1 MPYSGEGVNALV
13 CAVDDLEKSTLIY
26 VDLRLRALLKCLA
39 HYEEFKNVLAI
50 CYRGFDYEAE
60 KARSLGQIGD
70 SFVFRLP
77 KEQRTLVALVSRMLL
92 EFDSGDADILSF
104 AETYFPSPS
113 KQESFVILC
122 DKMVE
127 PFKRALVDFVWEGID
142 DGTHD
147 IKRVAEL
154 APNGLRP
161 QTEHHLINMM
171 NAVNDI
177 APADRGELPMM
188 IEGLAAALDS
198 RDTLMIKCIW
208 QGLRLM
214 LAERKLCAKDV
225 REMDE
230 LMRLYL
236 IAK

>member
-1 MPYSGEGVNALV
+1 MQYSGEGVNALV

-39 HYEEFKNVLAI
+39 HYEEFKRVLAI

-60 KARSLGQIGD
+60 KANALGQIGD
-70 SFVFRLP
+70 SYVFRLP
-77 KEQRTLVALVSRMLL
+77 REQKTLVALVSRMLL
-92 EFDSGDADILSF
+92 EFDSGDSDILSF
-104 AETYFPSPS
+104 AAAYFPSES
-113 KQESFVILC
+113 KQDSFVIMC
-122 DKMVE
+122 GKIIE

-142 DGTHD
+142 DGTQN
-147 IKRVAEL
+147 IGRVAEL

-171 NAVNDI
+171 NAVNEI
-177 APADRGELPMM
+177 APDDRDELPMM
-188 IEGLAAALDS
+188 LEGLAAALDS

-214 LAERKLCAKDV
+214 LNIRKMCAKDV

>member
-1 MPYSGEGVNALV
+1 MAYSGEGVNALV

-39 HYEEFKNVLAI
+39 YYEEFKNVLAI

-60 KARSLGQIGD
+60 KARALGKIGD

-77 KEQRTLVALVSRMLL
+77 KEQKTLVALVSRMLV
-92 EFDSGDADILSF
+92 EFDSGDSDILSF
-104 AETYFPSPS
+104 AVAYFPGES
-113 KQESFVILC
+113 KQESFSAFC
-122 DKMVE
+122 DKVVE

-142 DGTHD
+142 DGTQH
-147 IKRVAEL
+147 IGRVAEL

-161 QTEHHLINMM
+161 QTEHLLISMM
-171 NAVNDI
+171 NAVKDI
-177 APADRGELPMM
+177 APDNRGDLPMM
-188 IEGLAAALDS
+188 IEGLAAALDA
-198 RDTLMIKCIW
+198 RDTLMIKCVW

-214 LAERKLCAKDV
+214 LSDRKLCEKDV

-230 LMRLYL
+230 VMRLYL

>member
-1 MPYSGEGVNALV
+1 MTYSGEGVNALV
-13 CAVDDLEKSTLIY
+13 CAVDDLEKSALIY

-60 KARSLGQIGD
+60 KARALGKIGD
-70 SFVFRLP
+70 SFVLRLP
-77 KEQRTLVALVSRMLL
+77 KEQKTLVALVSRMLL
-92 EFDSGDADILSF
+92 EFDSGEADILSF
-104 AETYFPSPS
+104 AVAYYPAET
-113 KQESFVILC
+113 KQESFATLC
-122 DKMVE
+122 TKLIE
-127 PFKRALVDFVWEGID
+127 PFKRAVVDFVWEGID
-142 DGTHD
+142 DGARSV
-147 IKRVAEL
+147 KRVAEL

-161 QTEHHLINMM
+161 QTEHHLVSMM
-171 NAVNDI
+171 NAVKEI
-177 APADRGELPMM
+177 APDSRGDLSMM
-188 IEGLAAALDS
+188 LEGLAAALDS

-214 LAERKLCAKDV
+214 LTERKLCEKDV

>member
-1 MPYSGEGVNALV
+1 MQYSGEGVNALV

-26 VDLRLRALLKCLA
+26 VDLRLRALLKCIA
-39 HYEEFKNVLAI
+39 HYEEFKKVLAI

-60 KARSLGQIGD
+60 KANALGQIGD
-70 SFVFRLP
+70 SYVFRLP
-77 KEQRTLVALVSRMLL
+77 KEQKTLVALVSRMLL
-92 EFDSGDADILSF
+92 EFDSGEADILNF
-104 AETYFPSPS
+104 AAAYFPSES
-113 KQESFVILC
+113 KQESFVIMC
-122 DKMVE
+122 DKIIE

-142 DGTHD
+142 DGTQN
-147 IKRVAEL
+147 IGRVAEL

-161 QTEHHLINMM
+161 QTEHHLLNMM
-171 NAVNDI
+171 NAVNEI
-177 APADRGELPMM
+177 APEDRGDLTMM

-208 QGLRLM
+208 QGLKLM
-214 LAERKLCAKDV
+214 LGARKMCAKDV

>member
-1 MPYSGEGVNALV
+1 MAYSGEGVNALV
-13 CAVDDLEKSTLIY
+13 CAVDDLENASLIY
-26 VDLRLRALLKCLA
+26 VDLRLRALLRCLSY
-39 HYEEFKNVLAI
+39 YEEFKNVLTI

-60 KARSLGQIGD
+60 KARALGRIGD
-70 SFVFRLP
+70 TYVFRLP
-77 KEQRTLVALVSRMLL
+77 NQQKALVALVSNMLL
-92 EFDSGDADILSF
+92 EFDAGESDILNF
-104 AETYFPSPS
+104 AVAYYPTES
-113 KQESFVILC
+113 KQDSFSQFCAKVI
-122 DKMVE
+122 E
-127 PFKRALVDFVWEGID
+127 PFKRAIVDFVWEGID
-142 DGTHD
+142 DGAHN

-161 QTEHHLINMM
+161 QTEHHLISMM
-171 NAVNDI
+171 NAVKDI
-177 APADRGELPMM
+177 APDSRGDLPMM

-198 RDTLMIKCIW
+198 RDSLMIKCIW

-214 LAERKLCAKDV
+214 LNDRKLCSKDV